1 MRESEGMETLRATG
15 LPPDAVEV
23 LEDTERDL
31 PLVAEIFVDVCLR
44 RAGIACCVCR
54 DHVD

>member
-1 MRESEGMETLRATG
+1 METLRATG